1 MGRTG
6 GAVLAGAVVLGLAA
20 TAFLFTVPLRAE
32 SSPIVPR
39 RVILELASEE
49 SLVAYLYEPPST
61 GASPGRDEAP
71 SAVIFY
77 SGEAGWGPLPQETA
91 SHLASEGR
99 PVLGI
104 ASPDYFKK
112 RIEAPGLIAD
122 LRSFRAFVNKS
133 ARRPEDAPV
142 ILAGFAFGAEMIPY
156 ILTRAGVNGVRGL
169 LLIAPDTKG
178 AKVYS
183 AAVRIGMQVP
193 ADEAFDVAE
202 EIRRLPPL
210 PVVLMQGTLDLE
222 GESQSLLPLF
232 RGPKAFLSIP
242 EGDHF
247 LRKVRGPYLGQVSSA
262 LRFIEKPGKA
272 PRNQDAPPPE
282 PAPGPEAAPGP
293 EPTPPRP

>member
-1 MGRTG
+1 MGRMGRTG
-6 GAVLAGAVVLGLAA
+6 GAVLAGAVLGLAA
-20 TAFLFTVPLRAE
+20 TALPLTEPLRAE
-32 SSPIVPR
+32 SSPILPR

-49 SLVAYLYEPPST
+49 SLVAYLYEPP
-61 GASPGRDEAP
+61 GAGKSKDETP
-71 SAVIFY
+71 SAVILY

-99 PVLGI
+99 HVLGI

-122 LRSFRAFVNKS
+122 LRSFRAFVNRS
-133 ARRPEDAPV
+133 ARRQEGAPV

-156 ILTRAGVNGVRGL
+156 VLSRAEAGGVRGL

-183 AAVRIGMQVP
+183 AAARLGMEAP
-193 ADEAFDVAE
+193 TDETFDVAE

-210 PVVLMQGTLDLE
+210 PVVLMQGALDLE
-222 GESQSLLPLF
+222 GEAQSLLPLF
-232 RGPKAFLSIP
+232 RGPKVFLSIP

-247 LRKVRGPYLGQVSSA
+247 LRKARGPYLGQVSAA
-262 LRFIEKPGKA
+262 LRFIENPEKA
-272 PRNQDAPPPE
+272 PLEDKPSPP
-282 PAPGPEAAPGP
+282 
-293 EPTPPRP
+293 